1 MDGKDCLYLFIFIEI
16 GYVPQKCS
24 WIWTKCWIYFGVIDA
39 FSIHFPWMFGLL
51 VGKLGK
57 KREPKT
63 YTRTYDVS
71 RLYMYYKIQIL
82 RDTFISPQK

>member
-1 MDGKDCLYLFIFIEI
+1 MGKIVYLYLFIFIEI

-51 VGKLGK
+51 VGKLEK
-57 KREPKT
+57 KENLKLIQEHMTFPD
-63 YTRTYDVS
+63 YTCTIRS
-71 RLYMYYKIQIL
+71 K
-82 RDTFISPQK
+82 F